1 MDDAMRYIPP
11 VTWTPVSGSHPTEED
26 HMAEA
31 QKSRNPKSAKVEGFL
46 RESVEV
52 AQARL
57 EVLEAEAQKLVQ
69 DLSARIQKVSGK
81 DWAEVKERLE
91 HIREVGRERAEEWK
105 DRAQGFRVE
114 AAERLENLQVSALRF
129 LGVASREEVAELSR
143 EINKILK
150 RLDEKKRKASR
161 AARRP
166 AVGQA

>member
-1 MDDAMRYIPP
+1 M
-11 VTWTPVSGSHPTEED
+11 T
-26 HMAEA
+26 EA
-31 QKSRNPKSAKVEGFL
+31 QKNRNPKAGAKVEGFL

-69 DLSARIQKVSGK
+69 DLSARFQKVSGK

-105 DRAQGFRVE
+105 DKAQEFRVE
-114 AAERLENLQVSALRF
+114 AAERLESLQVSALRF

-161 AARRP
+161 PARRTV
-166 AVGQA
+166 VGQA